1 MIKSFRTALVFGAL
15 AFAGVTPGALVP
27 ASAAS
32 NAVTKIVLTPS
43 GATLKP
49 GDTVTFSAQAF
60 NKAGQ
65 LIPDARLTFTSAPTS
80 ILSVTSAGA
89 ATAKATGIA
98 TLTVKAGAK
107 SLKTQI
113 AVVPATG
120 QKYTAVTGKVQ
131 INHIVTDDN
140 WIYWTEA
147 DNVQTRL
154 RKTAKTGGPIY
165 DLASEAA
172 RDNRGVALAYAQIR
186 QIGDTLYFSRQAVG
200 FAEHWSIF
208 SVPKAGGAKTQV
220 LAEDIS
226 IQSMTAS
233 GWQASGK
240 YLVVAMRNAPKV
252 GLTANTVA
260 AAYDT
265 QTQQWTSLVRGSYLS
280 NSYYIT
286 AADDHYA
293 YFRGE
298 NSSFDTKVLRVDPS
312 AGENTFTTLETY
324 PQRDIQLDQPG
335 TSDGNNLFVW
345 STRANTP
352 KLLCYPVTGGDPVVV
367 ESGNYGTGLTT
378 DGTFL
383 YWARNRT
390 TLVRLLNAGGT
401 PTVVAQNLLANSTAA
416 SIAIDGNVA
425 YIAGFLSS
433 KNVVIVPVAR

>member
-15 AFAGVTPGALVP
+15 ALAGVAPSALIP

-32 NAVTKIVLTPS
+32 NAVAKIVLTPS

-49 GDTVTFSAQAF
+49 GDTLTFSAQAF

-65 LIPDARLTFTSAPTS
+65 LIPNAQLTFTSAPSS
-80 ILSVTSAGA
+80 ILAVTSAGA

-98 TLTVKAGAK
+98 TLTVKTGAK

-113 AVVPATG
+113 AVVPTTG
-120 QKYTAVTGKVQ
+120 QRYTAVTGKVQ
-131 INHIVTDDN
+131 VNQIVTDDN
-140 WIYWTEA
+140 WVYWTEA

-165 DLASEAA
+165 DLSVEPA
-172 RDNRGVALAYAQIR
+172 RDNRGVSLAYAQIR

-200 FAEHWSIF
+200 FNEHWSIF
-208 SVPKAGGAKTQV
+208 SVPKAGGTVTQI

-226 IQSMTAS
+226 TQSMTGS

-252 GLTANTVA
+252 GLTGNTVA

-265 QTQQWTSLVRGSYLS
+265 ETQQWSSLVRGSYVA
-280 NSYYIT
+280 NTYYIT
-286 AADDHYA
+286 AADDHYV

-298 NSSFDTKVLRVDPS
+298 NSNFDTKVLRVDPS
-312 AGENTFTTLETY
+312 AGENTFTTMETY

-335 TSDGNNLFVW
+335 TSDGTNLFVW

-352 KLLCYPVTGGDPVVV
+352 KLLCYPVSGGNPVTVN
-367 ESGNYGTGLTT
+367 SGNYGTGLTT

-390 TLVRLLNAGGT
+390 TLVRLMNTGGA
-401 PTVVAQNLLANSTAA
+401 PTVLAQNLLPNSTAA
-416 SIAIDGNVA
+416 SIAIDGSVA
-425 YIAGFLSS
+425 YVAGFLAN
-433 KNVVIVPVAR
+433 KNIVIAPVAR